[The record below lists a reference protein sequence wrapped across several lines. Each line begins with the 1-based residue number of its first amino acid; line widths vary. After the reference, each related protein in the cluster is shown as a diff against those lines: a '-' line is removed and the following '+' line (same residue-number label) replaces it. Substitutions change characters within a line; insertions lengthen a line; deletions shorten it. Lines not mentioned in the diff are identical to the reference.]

1 MALDYDPELVDT
13 SEEVCRI
20 TARVRHAVWVNNVYT
35 GYVQNDTLGGTITIK
50 ISDFPSDG
58 SFEEFTTKRYSYLPK
73 YPEKFTESKLE
84 TPAAAETTYTDID
97 AENGIEFLVEWLR
110 DDTLCTLYVD
120 YVEVYDMDGWNDFI
134 DRPEETADL
143 IKNYAQSYS
152 GWSNIINWYA
162 HDEPNSI
169 DAYIPMHVVDSL
181 VRNAGGAPLITE
193 IYPNYRVL
201 VNGDSQLVRYYNTA
215 KPQTLMIDF
224 YPVSKDF
231 YPIRPFDLEATR
243 NQFQISHS
251 LQPGGWYIAQGFSQR
266 NKKLIDL
273 MFTQI
278 KPNFNKKLLLTP

>member
-1 MALDYDPELVDT
+1 
-13 SEEVCRI
+13 
-20 TARVRHAVWVNNVYT
+20 
-35 GYVQNDTLGGTITIK
+35 
-50 ISDFPSDG
+50 
-58 SFEEFTTKRYSYLPK
+58 
-73 YPEKFTESKLE
+73 
-84 TPAAAETTYTDID
+84 
-97 AENGIEFLVEWLR
+97 
-110 DDTLCTLYVD
+110 
-120 YVEVYDMDGWNDFI
+120 MDGWNDFI